1 MGRTKIGLRLW
12 IPDKGTIAVGMTT
25 WGKTNRKKI
34 LYHNTNGSV
43 LDFGISKRIA
53 PISGPDDK
61 ISLRFNIQEQ
71 CLYLKKVCYWHKYS
85 YIHVTNILSPT
96 LNLE

>member
-25 WGKTNRKKI
+25 WGKSNRKKI

-71 CLYLKKVCYWHKYS
+71 CLYLKKVCYWQN
-85 YIHVTNILSPT
+85 TAT
-96 LNLE
+96 LMSSTS